1 MNRFLSMFAASVFV
15 LAAAHA
21 ATGLNVKTGQWEVT
35 YTTKMEGSMIPKS
48 VLDGMPPE
56 RRAKMEA
63 AMKQR
68 ASGPPHARSMKSCI
82 TDKDLQKGAFDAD
95 PDANCKKTLVSQT
108 ATHQEVKFVCT
119 EDGETR
125 TGHMTVDAT
134 SNDRMQGNIEI
145 VTADGKVNMQLSGKW
160 VGATCA
166 DEDKE

>member
-1 MNRFLSMFAASVFV
+1 MKNQARFLIASVLV
-15 LAAAHA
+15 LTTAHA
-21 ATGLNVKTGQWEVT
+21 ATAFNVKTGLWEVT

-48 VLDGMPPE
+48 VLEGMPAE

-68 ASGPPHARSMKSCI
+68 AAAGPRTHTMKSCV

-95 PDANCKKTLVSQT
+95 PDGGCKKTLVSQT

-125 TGHMTVDAT
+125 TGHMTVDAKT
-134 SNDRMQGNIEI
+134 NSSMQGAVEI
-145 VTADGKVNMQLSGKW
+145 VTAGGKVNTQLSGRW
-160 VGATCA
+160 LSASCAGA
-166 DEDKE
+166 EKE